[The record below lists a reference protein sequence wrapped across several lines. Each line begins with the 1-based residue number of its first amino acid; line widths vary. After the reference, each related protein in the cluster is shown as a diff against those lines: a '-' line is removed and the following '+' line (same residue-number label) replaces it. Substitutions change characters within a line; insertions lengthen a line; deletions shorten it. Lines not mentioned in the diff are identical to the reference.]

1 MKTYVLL
8 PSCAYAFVWTQAA
21 VSTDVEATAGAVQR
35 EDKEHDALLQD
46 PMLDNML
53 LRMEEIEV
61 RTFLFLL
68 LPNILILYLYLNI

>member
-1 MKTYVLL
+1 M
-8 PSCAYAFVWTQAA
+8 
-21 VSTDVEATAGAVQR
+21 STDVEATAGAVQR

-61 RTFLFLL
+61 RTFLLLL